1 MHARLAWVFVCLI
14 IALPQRGSTE
24 EPVRLYAA
32 GSLRAAMTDIARA
45 FTAQYGVPV
54 ETTFG
59 ASGLLR
65 ERIERGESADV
76 FASADIQHPRTL
88 MQAGKGGPVPVFI
101 RNRLC
106 VLAQPS
112 VRITTETV
120 LETLLRPDIRLGT
133 STPQADPS
141 GDYAW
146 ALFRLAERLRP
157 GSYQVLDAKAL
168 KLTGGPQAPQPPP
181 GRSPYVWLVETK
193 QADVFLTYCT
203 NAMDTAREVAGLQ
216 VVQLPPELA
225 IGAEYGLSVLNM
237 GKPSAWQ
244 LAVFILA
251 PEGQELL
258 TQHGFLSGALPSKG
272 P

>member
-1 MHARLAWVFVCLI
+1 VKYRLAGMLLCL
-14 IALPQRGSTE
+14 AVATHQRGAA

-45 FTAQYGVPV
+45 FTAQYRAPV

-59 ASGLLR
+59 PSGLLR
-65 ERIERGESADV
+65 ERIESGEKADV
-76 FASADIQHPRTL
+76 FASADMQHPTL
-88 MQAGKGGPVPVFI
+88 LMRAGRGGPVPVFI

-106 VLAQPS
+106 ALAQPHVVMS
-112 VRITTETV
+112 PETV
-120 LETLLRPDIRLGT
+120 LETILRPDIRLGT

-146 ALFRLAERLRP
+146 ELFRRAERLRP
-157 GSYQVLDAKAL
+157 GSYHILDTKAL

-181 GRSPYVWLVETK
+181 GRSPYVWLAETR

-203 NAMDTAREVAGLQ
+203 NAMATAREVAGLT
-216 VVQLPPELA
+216 VVHLPPELA
-225 IGAEYGLSVLNM
+225 IGADYGLIVLNQAQ
-237 GKPSAWQ
+237 PLAWQ

-251 PEGQELL
+251 PEGQQIL
-258 TQHGFLSGALPSKG
+258 THHGFLSGALPSTG

>member
-1 MHARLAWVFVCLI
+1 MLSRLAWLLLCLVMT
-14 IALPQRGSTE
+14 LPQRGAAE

-32 GSLRAAMTDIARA
+32 GSLRAAMTEIARA

-76 FASADIQHPRTL
+76 FASADMQHPRTL
-88 MQAGKGGPVPVFI
+88 MRAGKGGPVPLFI

-203 NAMDTAREVAGLQ
+203 NAIDTAREVAGLQ

-225 IGAEYGLSVLNM
+225 IGAEYGLSVLKRD
-237 GKPSAWQ
+237 KPAAWQ
-244 LAVFILA
+244 LAIFILA
-251 PEGQELL
+251 PEGQEIL
-258 TQHGFLSGALPSKG
+258 TQRGFISSALPSKS

>member
-1 MHARLAWVFVCLI
+1 MQYGLACVTTLCLI
-14 IALPQRGSTE
+14 IASHNVEAAET
-24 EPVRLYAA
+24 VRLFAA

-59 ASGLLR
+59 PSGLLR
-65 ERIERGESADV
+65 QRIEGGEMVDV
-76 FASADIQHPRTL
+76 FASADMQHPTL
-88 MQAGKGGPVPVFI
+88 LMHAGKGGPVSVFI

-106 VLAQPS
+106 ALAQPD
-112 VRITTETV
+112 VVITSETV
-120 LETLLRPDIRLGT
+120 LDTILRPDIRLGT

-146 ALFRLAERLRP
+146 ELFRRAEHIRP
-157 GSYQVLDAKAL
+157 GSYSILDNKAL
-168 KLTGGPQAPQPPP
+168 KLTGGPQAPQPPQ
-181 GRSPYVWLVETK
+181 GRSPYVWLVETR

-203 NAMDTAREVAGLQ
+203 NAVDTARQVAGLQ
-216 VVQLPPELA
+216 IIQLPPELT
-225 IGAEYGLSVLNM
+225 IGADYGLIVLNNT
-237 GKPSAWQ
+237 KVPAWR

-251 PEGQELL
+251 PEGQQIL
-258 TQHGFLSGALPSKG
+258 TQHGFISGALPSQG